1 MQLTGGQTWVLRC
14 RGQITDGTSTLFV
27 ASANFIVF
35 RECLFQNT
43 TGSQIVSTLT
53 NSNLS
58 ATNSAFAFPMST
70 TGGSTFGAGYCGFS
84 CGGATDSIALAFN
97 GTGAESHTLRF
108 CYLISETK
116 ACLALGAGNVTQTT
130 SCEMITDAA
139 NAVTGLGNWFY
150 DNISFQGATTGVS
163 VATQTPVGLSGPRT
177 QLVGGAQ
184 FMSGSGSPNGSVTA
198 PKGSYYLRTDGSSAT
213 TRAYI
218 NTNSGTA
225 WTGVMTVS

>member
-1 MQLTGGQTWVLRC
+1 
-14 RGQITDGTSTLFV
+14 
-27 ASANFIVF
+27 
-35 RECLFQNT
+35 
-43 TGSQIVSTLT
+43 
-53 NSNLS
+53 
-58 ATNSAFAFPMST
+58 
-70 TGGSTFGAGYCGFS
+70 
-84 CGGATDSIALAFN
+84 
-97 GTGAESHTLRF
+97 
-108 CYLISETK
+108 
-116 ACLALGAGNVTQTT
+116 
-130 SCEMITDAA
+130 
-139 NAVTGLGNWFY
+139 VTGLGNWFY